1 MVNYATLAFALAAA
15 AGLVSAAPTEPQTGL
30 YSAPPTGTQ
39 DGTYLVSLNA
49 DGTTAYELLSAS
61 ASPSPSPES
70 TPQLTTRK
78 NGIGCSNYG
87 INASDLGTAQRNFNN
102 MVGDGIWIYGKTVA
116 QVYGSA
122 IAFACNYNGGSNY
135 YDRQAA
141 EWSWNAIDKGCGS
154 AQAGWNSNEDNDR
167 SFGRVTNGSGYC

>member
-1 MVNYATLAFALAAA
+1 MVNYATLAFALATA
-15 AGLVSAAPTEPQTGL
+15 AGLASAAPTEPQTGL

-49 DGTTAYELLSAS
+49 DGTTAYELLTAD
-61 ASPSPSPES
+61 S
-70 TPQLTTRK
+70 TTPTTPTPKIRTRHT
-78 NGIGCSNYG
+78 GVGCNNYG
-87 INASDLGTAQRNFNN
+87 INASDLGNAQRNFNN
-102 MVGDGIWIYGKTVA
+102 MVGGGVWIYGKTVA

-141 EWSWNAIDKGCGS
+141 KWSWNAIDAKCGY
-154 AQAGWNSNEDNDR
+154 AQAGYNSNENNDR